1 MSVVESDGHWR
12 AMQHEGTS
20 GSHVTIHD
28 RGGVLFSSPDISS
41 ILAMFLVR
49 ACNSYDKN
57 NTRISRLEA
66 VVEGQ
71 LRLLGKLEWSCFG
84 IGDPAAMCPV
94 CMASTGGWHSPDCA
108 LAAALAEAK
117 AVLAERQT
125 DDPRR

>member
-1 MSVVESDGHWR
+1 MSLHS
-12 AMQHEGTS
+12 T
-20 GSHVTIHD
+20 
-28 RGGVLFSSPDISS
+28 VLSLQDEI
-41 ILAMFLVR
+41 A
-49 ACNSYDKN
+49 AK
-57 NTRISRLEA
+57 TARISRLEA

-84 IGDPAAMCPV
+84 IGDSAAMCPV
-94 CMASTGGWHSPDCA
+94 CMASTGGRHSLGCA